1 MAVLDYNNNVEPSVV
16 MTIQAQFDQLIHGI
30 VTTINDILAPNKE
43 VTLEDG
49 SKIWILDE
57 EKAPIGMDPNKTVGE
72 ALFNRKSIERYTE
85 AQEIIIEDGE
95 GGYQT
100 IVARIYNSED
110 PRDNYSL
117 FTIGEIEVNQ
127 NIMGNYSLLPLSSN
141 SSTGDYDVETARELV
156 LSWQKAFATL
166 SPNTLTTN
174 NFNEYYNS
182 FISEIANRGEKLY
195 VISNNQATMVASID
209 NQRMQITGVSSDE
222 ELTNLIKYQHAYNA
236 AARYINVV
244 SEMLEHLIMNL

>member
-1 MAVLDYNNNVEPSVV
+1 
-16 MTIQAQFDQLIHGI
+16 
-30 VTTINDILAPNKE
+30 
-43 VTLEDG
+43 
-49 SKIWILDE
+49 
-57 EKAPIGMDPNKTVGE
+57 MDPNKTVGE

-141 SSTGDYDVETARELV
+141 SSEG
-156 LSWQKAFATL
+156 
-166 SPNTLTTN
+166 
-174 NFNEYYNS
+174 
-182 FISEIANRGEKLY
+182 
-195 VISNNQATMVASID
+195 
-209 NQRMQITGVSSDE
+209 
-222 ELTNLIKYQHAYNA
+222 
-236 AARYINVV
+236 
-244 SEMLEHLIMNL
+244 IMMWRQLGNWY